1 MTIEFADSYIDRLF
15 AERDLLGLYHIITV
29 MEQDRALPEE
39 FWLFRRLR
47 EWAGSSRSGIWQYYE
62 SLPEEEFERMVQA
75 LDRFGLADIAERY
88 RFGREAWNEPAQ
100 AEDLDDWI
108 DAHEERIDEAAFD
121 LISRRKDLLI
131 SKS

>member
-1 MTIEFADSYIDRLF
+1 MAIEFADSYIDRLF

-75 LDRFGLADIAERY
+75 LDRFGLAEIADKY
-88 RFGREAWNEPAQ
+88 RSGRDLWNKPDRA
-100 AEDLDDWI
+100 DSLDEWV
-108 DAHEERIDEAAFD
+108 DAHEQQIELAAFD
-121 LISRRKDLLI
+121 LIFGHRDFLK
-131 SKS
+131 